1 MGRKMGAKSRVK
13 RKVRSEK
20 TVIPPPCF
28 ESEISDF
35 LAWIQLEKGLAKNTV
50 ESYESDLIQCSLH
63 LEKQGVSNWQS
74 ISFDN
79 LSNWLSSLS
88 DEEYAV
94 ASLSRKLSAVRALA
108 KFLTNEGRLKKDFTE
123 LLSNPKKGRYLP
135 NCLTIEEME
144 RFLEAPDL
152 NSPLG
157 KRDRALFE
165 LMYGSGLRVS
175 EICTLPMNAIDPE
188 EGFARIFGKGSKER
202 VVPVGGHAAK
212 AIRNYLHGGR
222 PHLMKEGT
230 GGELFLTIRGKG
242 ISRKMIWVLVKEYA
256 KRAGIEK
263 NLSPHGLR
271 HSFAT
276 HLLMGG
282 ADVRS
287 VQEMLGH
294 ADVGTTQIYTQVEA
308 ERLLDE
314 HANFH
319 PLSGSNL

>member
-1 MGRKMGAKSRVK
+1 MGAKSKVK
-13 RKVRSEK
+13 RRERGEALLE
-20 TVIPPPCF
+20 PPPAF
-28 ESEISDF
+28 EPEISAF
-35 LAWIQLEKGLAKNTV
+35 LAWVQLEKGLSANTV
-50 ESYESDLIQCSLH
+50 ESYEKDLVQCAVNL
-63 LEKQGVSNWQS
+63 KDQGVGNWQS
-74 ISFDN
+74 VGLEH
-79 LSNWLSSLS
+79 LSTWLSSLTKK
-88 DEEYAV
+88 EYA
-94 ASLSRKLSAVRALA
+94 ASSLSRKLSAVRMLA
-108 KFLTNEGRLKKDFTE
+108 KFLTGENKLENDFTE
-123 LLSNPKKGRYLP
+123 LLANPRKARHLP
-135 NCLTIEEME
+135 DCLSIEEME

-152 NSPLG
+152 NTPLG

-175 EICTLPMNAIDPE
+175 EICALPMNAIDTE
-188 EGFARIFGKGSKER
+188 EGFARVFGKGSKER
-202 VVPVGGHAAK
+202 VVPVGKHASE

-222 PHLMKEGT
+222 PQLVKDGT
-230 GGELFLTIRGKG
+230 GGELFLSMRGKA
-242 ISRKMIWVLVKEYA
+242 ISRKMVWVLVKEYA
-256 KRAGIEK
+256 RRAGIEK

-294 ADVGTTQIYTQVEA
+294 ADVGTTQIYTQVEV

-319 PLSGSNL
+319 PLANY

>member
-1 MGRKMGAKSRVK
+1 MGAKSKVK
-13 RKVRSEK
+13 RRERGEALLE
-20 TVIPPPCF
+20 PPPAF
-28 ESEISDF
+28 EPEISAF
-35 LAWIQLEKGLAKNTV
+35 LAWVQLEKGLSANTV
-50 ESYESDLIQCSLH
+50 ESYEKDLVQCAVNL
-63 LEKQGVSNWQS
+63 KDQGVGNWQS
-74 ISFDN
+74 VGLEH
-79 LSNWLSSLS
+79 LSTWLSSLTKK
-88 DEEYAV
+88 EYA
-94 ASLSRKLSAVRALA
+94 ASSLSRKLSAVRMLA
-108 KFLTNEGRLKKDFTE
+108 KFLTGENKLENDFTE
-123 LLSNPKKGRYLP
+123 LLANPRKARHLP
-135 NCLTIEEME
+135 DCLSIEEME

-152 NSPLG
+152 NTPLG

-175 EICTLPMNAIDPE
+175 EICALPMNAIDTE

-202 VVPVGGHAAK
+202 VVPVGKHASE

-222 PHLMKEGT
+222 PQLVKDGT
-230 GGELFLTIRGKG
+230 GGELFLSMRGKA
-242 ISRKMIWVLVKEYA
+242 ISRKMVWVLVKEYA
-256 KRAGIEK
+256 RRAGIEK

-294 ADVGTTQIYTQVEA
+294 ADVGTTQIYTQVEV

-319 PLSGSNL
+319 PLANY